1 MLTELSLNI
10 LDIANNSIRADATLI
25 TIQIT
30 VSTEKDCLTILIKDN
45 GKGMDSLQLSQV
57 DDPFFTTRT
66 TRRIGLGIP
75 FFKMAA
81 LLANGTFHIES
92 SIGTGTSIM
101 ATFGL
106 SHIDRMPLGDI
117 NTTIHS
123 LITCNPNLD
132 FDYTYTYNQNS
143 FTLDTRVFRTI
154 LNNIPLN
161 TKEVSDYI
169 KDYLKENKIA
179 VDGGISY

>member
-81 LLANGTFHIES
+81 LLANGTFHIEFFYWHWNFYY
-92 SIGTGTSIM
+92 G
-101 ATFGL
+101 
-106 SHIDRMPLGDI
+106 
-117 NTTIHS
+117 
-123 LITCNPNLD
+123 
-132 FDYTYTYNQNS
+132 
-143 FTLDTRVFRTI
+143 
-154 LNNIPLN
+154 
-161 TKEVSDYI
+161 
-169 KDYLKENKIA
+169 YLWPF
-179 VDGGISY
+179 SY